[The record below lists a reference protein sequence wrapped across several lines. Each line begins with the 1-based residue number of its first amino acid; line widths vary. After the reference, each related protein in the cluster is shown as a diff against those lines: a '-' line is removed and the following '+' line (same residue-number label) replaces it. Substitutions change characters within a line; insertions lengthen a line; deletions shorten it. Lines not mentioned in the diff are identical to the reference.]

1 VNDALTLGAAL
12 LLGLA
17 ASAHCVLM
25 CGGIAGALGL
35 ATVRAANGRP
45 PLGLLIGYQLGRV
58 LSYSL
63 AGLLFAGV
71 FGGMLTLLDSE
82 TFRRALRVLG
92 AAVFAFA
99 ALVAF
104 GGLRAPSFGGQRLWQ
119 RIAPLAKRLLP
130 VRSLPRALAFGMVW
144 GWMPCGFVYTVLL
157 LATMQLNALSGAL
170 TMAAFG
176 LGTLPAM
183 LATAYGAQHFTALAQ
198 RRGARQAAGVLLLC
212 SAALTLAGPW
222 LIDAFPQLHGHLPF
236 DHMAGHSH

>member
-1 VNDALTLGAAL
+1 MNDPLTLGAAL

-17 ASAHCVLM
+17 ASAHCVVM

-35 ATVRAANGRP
+35 ATARDARGRP
-45 PLGLLIGYQLGRV
+45 RLRLLIGYQLGRV

-63 AGLLFAGV
+63 GGLLFAGV
-71 FGGMLTLLDSE
+71 FGGALLLLDSE
-82 TFRRALRVLG
+82 AVRRTLRVLS
-92 AAVFAFA
+92 AVVFAFG

-104 GGLRAPSFGGQRLWQ
+104 GTLRDPGFGLGQRLWQ
-119 RIAPLAKRLLP
+119 RVAPLARRLLP
-130 VRSLPRALAFGMVW
+130 VQSMPRALAFGMVW

-157 LATMQLNALSGAL
+157 IATLQLDAVAGAL

-183 LATAYGAQHFTALAQ
+183 LATACGAERFAALARQ
-198 RRGARQAAGVLLLC
+198 RGARQAAGALLLL

-236 DHMAGHSH
+236 DHMAAH